1 MVQFLKTY
9 SEANAILLPGMFPC
23 VCGGVYDGLYVITG
37 RIPGYKNSD
46 LQLLPSSTTKRA
58 VWEKY
63 VAANSETTARLAK
76 YSTFCY
82 LWRLYAPR
90 ITIMKPMTDLCWI
103 CQKNSTAM
111 IRSANKTEEEKS
123 VVITN

>member
-1 MVQFLKTY
+1 
-9 SEANAILLPGMFPC
+9 MFPC
-23 VCGGVYDGLYVITG
+23 VCGGVYDDLYVITG